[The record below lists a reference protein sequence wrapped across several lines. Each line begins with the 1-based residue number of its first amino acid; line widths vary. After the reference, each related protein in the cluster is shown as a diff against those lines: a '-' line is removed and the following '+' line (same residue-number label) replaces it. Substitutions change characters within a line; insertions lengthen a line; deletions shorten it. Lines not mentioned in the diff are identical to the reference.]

1 MLWYSDCYDY
11 TIFAAH
17 FYMTKLTNAKKTTGF
32 VLALILCCLLM
43 TVQSCKKKRSEIA
56 GVLFKKT
63 HNKVFKD
70 IDPDTFTA
78 FFKKELARNKSAMVN
93 PQLIIAHYDQTHYE
107 PDFVMY
113 RLWDG
118 GIDAMLDKYSK
129 ANEHGLDPKIFQSDQ
144 IRALMAK
151 FQNKDAIKTPE
162 EAYKD
167 IAELEILAANSL
179 INYSSAL
186 QYGIISPRK
195 IYSRYFIKTLRPD
208 SMSINRIFNIDNMPA
223 YLDSIQP
230 KSPEY
235 LALQKAY
242 LEGFEAPKLSKEETK
257 RILLV
262 NMERLRWKNK
272 PAENRYVYV
281 NIPDFRLDVI
291 DSGRSVLNMR
301 VCVGEGRNKKY
312 LNSLENYND
321 TCKTDNPYAHET
333 PLLSSVIHSV
343 QVNPIWNIPKSIA
356 TKEIIVE
363 EVKDPYYLSNK
374 NINVY
379 ENGKL
384 IEEPE
389 TIDWSKVTKENSD
402 YEFKQQPGADNSLGK
417 IKFLFENRSSVYL
430 HDTPAKDAFR
440 WSMRAVSH
448 GCVRLEKPL
457 DLAHNLFRDTTRYN
471 MIAKDMEEDEPTP
484 EDIALRPRVP
494 VYISYVTC
502 WSDQDG
508 KLQFRRDVYGLDIVL
523 YDHLKKFLPA
533 E

>member
-1 MLWYSDCYDY
+1 MVILNN
-11 TIFAAH
+11 TKKNTRVFLVLIF
-17 FYMTKLTNAKKTTGF
+17 
-32 VLALILCCLLM
+32 CCLAA
-43 TVQSCKKKRSEIA
+43 TFQSCKKKRSEMASI
-56 GVLFKKT
+56 LFKRT

-70 IDPDTFTA
+70 IDPDDFTV
-78 FFKKELARNKSAMVN
+78 FFKKELSREKSIMGN
-93 PQLIIAHYDQTHYE
+93 PQLMTDHYRQNDYE
-107 PDFVMY
+107 PDFVLY
-113 RLWDG
+113 HLWDG
-118 GIDAMLDKYSK
+118 GIQAMIDKYNK
-129 ANEHGLDPKIFQSDQ
+129 ANEHGIDPKLFQPDQ
-144 IRALMAK
+144 ISALMAK
-151 FQNKDAIKTPE
+151 FQDKNAIKTPE
-162 EAYKD
+162 DAYKYM
-167 IAELEILAANSL
+167 AQLEILAANSL

-186 QYGIISPRK
+186 QYGLISPRK
-195 IYSRYFIKTLRPD
+195 IYSRYFIKTQRPD
-208 SMSINRIFNIDNMPA
+208 SVSVNKVFAVENMTA

-230 KSPEY
+230 KDPEY

-242 LEGFEAPKLSKEETK
+242 LEGYKAPKLSKEETR

-272 PAENRYVYV
+272 PTENKYVYV
-281 NIPDFRLDVI
+281 NIPDFHLDVI
-291 DSGRSVLNMR
+291 DSGKAILSMK

-321 TCKTDNPYAHET
+321 TCKNDNPYAHET

-363 EVKDPYYLSNK
+363 AAKDPYYLANK

-379 ENGKL
+379 KNDKL
-384 IEEPE
+384 IEDPE
-389 TIDWSKVTKENSD
+389 TIDWSKVTKDNSE

-430 HDTPAKDAFR
+430 HDTPAKDAFNY
-440 WSMRAVSH
+440 SMRGVSH

-457 DLAHNLFRDTTRYN
+457 ELAHTLFRDTVKYN
-471 MIAKDMEEDEPTP
+471 LIAKDMEEDDPAP
-484 EDIALRPRVP
+484 QDIALRPRIP
-494 VYISYVTC
+494 VYITYVTC
-502 WSDQDG
+502 WVDEDG

-523 YDHLKKFLPA
+523 YDHLKKYLPA